1 MTPET
6 ALQLTI
12 AVTLLATIGLIASEI
27 YTNLRRER
35 EKDAAR
41 EAQDALTGGT
51 GTAYADLLPP
61 SDSIGA
67 ER

>member
-1 MTPET
+1 VTPET

-35 EKDAAR
+35 DKDAAR
-41 EAQDALTGGT
+41 TAQDVPPGGA

-61 SDSIGA
+61 SESTGT
-67 ER
+67 RR